1 MGSYAGSFPWS
12 EGFRRMTK
20 KSIRDKGLQWSL
32 TSGWRY
38 RDYDDWER
46 HPEKSPMR
54 RIKIYN
60 GRYVQVP
67 VDDYQNFIMFH
78 RKEKDLDPDSEI
90 GMYLYNALEKQ
101 KDALHTVE
109 GVGHIARIDYNAD
122 YQIMQVSFV
131 TDGAVVAYL
140 RVPKEL
146 YSQLAFLAESKQTF
160 IDNKGKERHVL
171 GKVFWDYV
179 RVRGQ
184 KDASKYPYEY
194 MTEGVA
200 QSSRLSTS
208 SMINA
213 QKASLPKTKSEKT
226 SSEKKQTLD
235 SLARN
240 FLTGE
245 RKKEFDA
252 LKDYA
257 AKEEYLTKAGI
268 L

>member
-1 MGSYAGSFPWS
+1 MGVHAGSAPWTD
-12 EGFRRMTK
+12 GFRRMTK

-38 RDYDDWER
+38 RDYDEWDR

-54 RIKIYN
+54 KVKIYN

-67 VDDYQNFIMFH
+67 VDDYQDFIMFH
-78 RKEKDLDPDSEI
+78 RKDEDLDPDSEI

-101 KDALHTVE
+101 KDDLHTVE

-122 YQIMQVSFV
+122 FQIMQVSFV

-146 YSQLAFLAESKQTF
+146 YSQLAHLAESKQTF

-184 KDASKYPYEY
+184 KKASKYSYEY
-194 MTEGVA
+194 TTNGVSKGQRFQQSAMVSAKEVSLIKTDKSKA
-200 QSSRLSTS
+200 QL
-208 SMINA
+208 I
-213 QKASLPKTKSEKT
+213 
-226 SSEKKQTLD
+226 D

-240 FLTGE
+240 FLTGG

-252 LKDYA
+252 LESYEQ
-257 AKEEYLTKAGI
+257 KEEYLSKVGI
-268 L
+268 I